1 MDENLQIVLTAD
13 VRQANKSV
21 NNFQNTLNGLNS
33 QVLSVKQN
41 FKQLSRTN
49 VNTNDITSSFKKMSA
64 PINTLRDS
72 FIYLFPQLSKLVTS
86 VQELSNLEKI
96 NLGTKIIGS
105 DIVQKE
111 VDTLLSSTKKY
122 QTTMSFFK
130 KYYDSWTDYFNKR
143 AKAAG
148 RRKAPDALKNQLAPI
163 NAAIQLSKTPDKTFY
178 TPKARIYNEWSK
190 FEKVVNSAKK
200 KLVDFFTTQ
209 HGLRFK
215 LTEYIALKKKIDEN
229 AIAMARLK
237 KYYDAFKI
245 GAGDF
250 SIRFQFT
257 NPVDGITSNLKN
269 LKDVERQMEKI
280 SKSTVNLQQNL
291 NTMFSG
297 VKKFAATLKVTLKL
311 LGTIFVV
318 LLPIIALATG
328 IKWSKEMAQIN
339 DAINDNAEK
348 ANMSTK
354 QYQKWAFVMQ
364 MAGSDASAL
373 RGQINQLNQR
383 LKGADSGS
391 ESAISGFNR
400 LGISVY
406 DVNGEFR
413 DSTELFE
420 EAITKLQKIDN
431 TTTRAAI
438 ASQIFGRNASELNGV
453 LNLSSADMD
462 KLIRAQ
468 NALGLAATNNAIRL
482 AGAYNDAKD
491 VLTATMN
498 AMKTTISEGIL
509 PMLTKLIQ
517 AIIKAVAYIN
527 IFIRAIFGLSLDND
541 DEMSGATNSVNNYA
555 DSLAGATKQA
565 EKLKRTLFGFDEL
578 NVLTSPDDANA
589 NSSLGID
596 MEDFNISDKMS
607 DFSFLSDEDIEKI
620 DEFRKK
626 MQEIQDMAQMITTIV
641 LLLAGLFLVIH
652 AFFGG
657 GIIALVLGLS
667 LLGLGVAVGM
677 SGEEGETPF
686 DKIQKAIAS
695 FYEAIQRN
703 IMQTVTILAGLA
715 AVIIGFMQGNP
726 VLIGIGLAMVT
737 VGALS
742 FTDSEGVSL
751 FDKIK
756 LLIANNIDV
765 IKQNAMQIAMILIGL
780 ASVIMGVISGN
791 IPFIV
796 LGAALIGIGT
806 LSLQDAS
813 GNNIFQGVIDA
824 INNFILEYQGL
835 IVGLSGLIGLVCL
848 IVGLLTANLGL
859 IIAGVAGI
867 GLAIYA
873 GSVEDSQGKS
883 LFDKVIEAAN
893 NFILEYQAIIAGVT
907 AFIGLVLV
915 IIGLFGNIPLLL
927 IGLGMLGIAGG
938 IASMEDENGNSLFDK
953 LIEKIKG
960 KWEELKAWFNSTVA
974 QVFTIQFWLNLLQ
987 QIIDAFNQFFE
998 NLKQKV
1004 SDFCSG
1010 LISKIADTV
1019 RNVIQSIRDAFKSE
1033 EKSQKENI
1041 TRSGV
1046 GSNSRYKSM
1055 ARVRAVS
1062 QEFSNLSVP
1071 KLASGG
1077 VITRP
1082 TVVQV
1087 GEYQGAS
1094 SNPEIVSPQSIMRD
1108 TMENA
1113 NLGVINAIYAIG
1125 NQISKTVEDKDSNV
1139 YMDGDIITRKITK
1152 KQKEQSRYNSTS
1164 MVTIG

>member
-1 MDENLQIVLTAD
+1 MDENLTIVLTAD
-13 VRQANKSV
+13 VQQANKSV

-41 FKQLSRTN
+41 FKQLSKTN
-49 VNTNDITSSFKKMSA
+49 VNTASVTNSFKQLTN
-64 PINTLRDS
+64 PIATLTYS
-72 FIYLFPQLSKLVTS
+72 LGLLFPQFDRLVNTI
-86 VQELSNLEKI
+86 QNIERLEAI
-96 NLGTKIIGS
+96 DLGTKIVGAEA
-105 DIVQKE
+105 VQEQIEK
-111 VDTLLSSTKKY
+111 VLQATK
-122 QTTMSFFK
+122 S
-130 KYYDSWTDYFNKR
+130 YDRSVKLFNAVKKR
-143 AKAAG
+143 AQERYRDDSEPQIESYVATFAEWENRGLYKDSRFAKYEADTTKAID
-148 RRKAPDALKNQLAPI
+148 KLKNKIKSL
-163 NAAIQLSKTPDKTFY
+163 KTSFKDLFSSQKGWAFQI
-178 TPKARIYNEWSK
+178 KEW
-190 FEKVVNSAKK
+190 N
-200 KLVDFFTTQ
+200 
-209 HGLRFK
+209 
-215 LTEYIALKKKIDEN
+215 ALKKAIEEN
-229 AIAMARLK
+229 GKAMATLMAYK
-237 KYYDAFKI
+237 EAFEKGTPRKFLFNRPTD
-245 GAGDF
+245 GAEVG
-250 SIRFQFT
+250 
-257 NPVDGITSNLKN
+257 VDNLVDVQHEMKLITESTASLTKN
-269 LKDVERQMEKI
+269 LNI
-280 SKSTVNLQQNL
+280 
-291 NTMFSG
+291 MFSG
-297 VKKFAATLKVTLKL
+297 VKKFAATLKVTSKL
-311 LGTIFVV
+311 LGTIFAV

-364 MAGSDASAL
+364 MTGSDASAL
-373 RGQINQLNQR
+373 RGQIGQLNQR

-400 LGISVY
+400 LGISVR
-406 DVNGEFR
+406 DANGEFR

-438 ASQIFGRNASELNGV
+438 AAQIFGRNASELNGV

-462 KLIRAQ
+462 KLVRAQ
-468 NALGLAATNNAIRL
+468 NVLGLAATNNAIKL

-498 AMKTTISEGIL
+498 AMKTTVSEGIL

-527 IFIRAIFGLSLDND
+527 IFIRTIFGLSLDND
-541 DEMSGATNSVNNYA
+541 DEMSGATNSVNDYA

-578 NVLTSPDDANA
+578 NVLTSPDDADA

-607 DFSFLSDEDIEKI
+607 DFSFLSDEDLEKI
-620 DEFRKK
+620 DAFRQK
-626 MQEIQDMAQMITTIV
+626 MQELQGMIQMITAIA
-641 LLLAGLFLVIH
+641 LILAGLYLVIH
-652 AFFGG
+652 SFFGG
-657 GIIALVLGLS
+657 GIISLVLGLTA
-667 LLGLGVAVGM
+667 LGLGIAVGM

-695 FYEAIQRN
+695 FYEAVKRN
-703 IMQTVTILAGLA
+703 ILQVITILAGLA
-715 AVIIGFMQGNP
+715 AVIIGFMHGNP
-726 VLIGIGLAMVT
+726 VLIGIGLAMVA

-742 FTDSEGVSL
+742 LTDAQGVSL

-780 ASVIMGVISGN
+780 ASVVMGVISGN

-806 LSLQDAS
+806 LSLQDES

-835 IVGLSGLIGLVCL
+835 IVGLSGFIGLICL
-848 IVGLLTANLGL
+848 IVGFLWANLGL
-859 IIAGVAGI
+859 IIAGVAGL

-915 IIGLFGNIPLLL
+915 VLGCFGNIPLLL
-927 IGLGMLGIAGG
+927 IGLGMLGIAAG

-953 LIEKIKG
+953 INEKIKG

-974 QVFTIQFWLNLLQ
+974 QVFTAQFWLNLLQ
-987 QIIDAFNQFFE
+987 QVIDAFNQFFE

-1004 SDFCSG
+1004 ADFCSG

-1019 RNVIQSIRDAFKSE
+1019 RSVIQSIRDAFKSE

-1041 TRSGV
+1041 TKSGK
-1046 GSNSRYKSM
+1046 GSNSKHKSM

>member
-1 MDENLQIVLTAD
+1 MDENLEIVVTAD

-41 FKQLSRTN
+41 FKQLSKTN
-49 VNTNDITSSFKKMSA
+49 INTASVTNSFKQLTN
-64 PINTLRDS
+64 PISTLTYS
-72 FIYLFPQLSKLVTS
+72 IGLLFPQFERLVNTIQNIERLEAIDLGSKIVGAEA
-86 VQELSNLEKI
+86 VQEQI
-96 NLGTKIIGS
+96 
-105 DIVQKE
+105 
-111 VDTLLSSTKKY
+111 
-122 QTTMSFFK
+122 
-130 KYYDSWTDYFNKR
+130 
-143 AKAAG
+143 
-148 RRKAPDALKNQLAPI
+148 
-163 NAAIQLSKTPDKTFY
+163 
-178 TPKARIYNEWSK
+178 
-190 FEKVVNSAKK
+190 EKVLQATKSYDRSV
-200 KLVDFFTTQ
+200 KLFNAVKRRAQERYPDDSEPKITS
-209 HGLRFK
+209 
-215 LTEYIALKKKIDEN
+215 YIASFAERANRGLFKDSSRFAKYEAETKAIDILKKKIISLKTSFKDFFSSQKGWAFQIKEWNALKKAIEEN
-229 AIAMARLK
+229 GKAMATLMAYK
-237 KYYDAFKI
+237 EAFEKGTPRKFLFKRPTD
-245 GAGDF
+245 GAEVG
-250 SIRFQFT
+250 
-257 NPVDGITSNLKN
+257 VDNLV
-269 LKDVERQMEKI
+269 DVQHEMKLINE
-280 SKSTVNLQQNL
+280 STASLTKNL

-297 VKKFAATLKVTLKL
+297 VKKFAATLKVTSKL
-311 LGTIFVV
+311 LGTIFAI

-373 RGQINQLNQR
+373 RGQIGQLNQR

-406 DVNGEFR
+406 DANGEFR

-438 ASQIFGRNASELNGV
+438 AAQIFGRNASELNGV

-462 KLIRAQ
+462 KLVRAQ
-468 NALGLAATNNAIRL
+468 NALGLAASNNAIKL

-527 IFIRAIFGLSLDND
+527 IFIRTIFGLSLDNE

-555 DSLAGATKQA
+555 DSLKGATKQA

-578 NVLTSPDDANA
+578 NILTSPDDANANA

-607 DFSFLSDEDIEKI
+607 DFSFLSDEDLEKI
-620 DEFRKK
+620 EEFRKK
-626 MQEIQDMAQMITTIV
+626 MQELQGMIQMITAIA
-641 LLLAGLFLVIH
+641 LILAGLYLVIH
-652 AFFGG
+652 SFFGG
-657 GIIALVLGLS
+657 GIISLVLGLTA
-667 LLGLGVAVGM
+667 LGLGIAVGM

-695 FYEAIQRN
+695 FYEAIQGN
-703 IMQTVTILAGLA
+703 ILQIVTILAGLI
-715 AVIIGFMQGNP
+715 AVILGFKSGNLA
-726 VLIGIGLAMVT
+726 LIGIGIAMVGI
-737 VGALS
+737 GALS
-742 FTDSEGVSL
+742 LTDSEGVSL

-756 LLIANNIDV
+756 MLIANNIDV
-765 IKQNAMQIAMILIGL
+765 IKQNATQIAMILIGL
-780 ASVIMGVISGN
+780 VSVVMGVISGN

-796 LGAALIGIGT
+796 LGAALIGIGG
-806 LSLQDAS
+806 LSLQDEG

-835 IVGLSGLIGLVCL
+835 IVGLSGFIGLICL
-848 IVGLLTANLGL
+848 IVGFLWANLGL
-859 IIAGVAGI
+859 IIAGVAGL

-893 NFILEYQAIIAGVT
+893 NFILEYQGIIAGVT

-915 IIGLFGNIPLLL
+915 VLGCFGNIPLLL
-927 IGLGMLGIAGG
+927 IGLGMLGIAAG

-953 LIEKIKG
+953 INEKIKG

-974 QVFTIQFWLNLLQ
+974 QVFTAQFWLNLLQ

-1004 SDFCSG
+1004 ADFCSG

-1019 RNVIQSIRDAFKSE
+1019 KSVIQSIRDAFKSE

-1041 TRSGV
+1041 TKSRG

>member
-41 FKQLSRTN
+41 FKQLSKTN
-49 VNTNDITSSFKKMSA
+49 INTASVTNSFKQLTN
-64 PINTLRDS
+64 PIATLTYS
-72 FIYLFPQLSKLVTS
+72 IGLLFPQFDRLVHTIQNIEKL
-86 VQELSNLEKI
+86 EAI
-96 NLGTKIIGS
+96 DLGTKIVGAEV
-105 DIVQKE
+105 VQEQIQKILQATKSYDRSVKLFNAVKRRAQERYQERYPDDSEPQITSYVATFAEWENRGLYKDSRFAKYE
-111 VDTLLSSTKKY
+111 VDTTKAIDK
-122 QTTMSFFK
+122 
-130 KYYDSWTDYFNKR
+130 
-143 AKAAG
+143 
-148 RRKAPDALKNQLAPI
+148 LKNKIKSL
-163 NAAIQLSKTPDKTFY
+163 KTSFKDLFSSQKGWAFQI
-178 TPKARIYNEWSK
+178 KEW
-190 FEKVVNSAKK
+190 N
-200 KLVDFFTTQ
+200 
-209 HGLRFK
+209 
-215 LTEYIALKKKIDEN
+215 ALKKAIEEN
-229 AIAMARLK
+229 GKAMATLMAYK
-237 KYYDAFKI
+237 EAFEKGTPRKFLFKRPTD
-245 GAGDF
+245 GAEVG
-250 SIRFQFT
+250 
-257 NPVDGITSNLKN
+257 VDNLVDVQHEMKLITESTASLTKN
-269 LKDVERQMEKI
+269 LSI
-280 SKSTVNLQQNL
+280 
-291 NTMFSG
+291 MFSG
-297 VKKFAATLKVTLKL
+297 VKKFAATLKVTLGL
-311 LGTIFVV
+311 LGTIFAV

-354 QYQKWAFVMQ
+354 QYQKWAFVMK

-373 RGQINQLNQR
+373 RGQVNQLNQR

-438 ASQIFGRNASELNGV
+438 AAQIFGRNASELNGV

-468 NALGLAATNNAIRL
+468 NALGLAATSNAIKL

-498 AMKTTISEGIL
+498 ALKTTISEGIL

-527 IFIRAIFGLSLDND
+527 IFIRTIFGLSLDNE
-541 DEMSGATNSVNNYA
+541 DEMSGATNSVNDYT
-555 DSLAGATKQA
+555 DSLKGATKQA

-607 DFSFLSDEDIEKI
+607 DFSFLSDEDLEKI
-620 DEFRKK
+620 EEFRRK
-626 MQEIQDMAQMITTIV
+626 MQEIQDMAQMITTIA

-652 AFFGG
+652 SFFGG
-657 GIIALVLGLS
+657 GIISLVLGLT
-667 LLGLGVAVGM
+667 LLGLGIAAGM

-695 FYEAIQRN
+695 FYEAVKRN
-703 IMQTVTILAGLA
+703 IMQVITILAGLA
-715 AVIIGFMQGNP
+715 AVIIGFMSGNP
-726 VLIGIGLAMVT
+726 VLIGIGIAMVA

-742 FTDSEGVSL
+742 FTDAEGVSL

-796 LGAALIGIGT
+796 LGAALIGIGA

-835 IVGLSGLIGLVCL
+835 IVGLSGFIGLLCL
-848 IVGLLTANLGL
+848 IVGFLRANIGL
-859 IIAGVAGI
+859 IIAGAAAI

-873 GSVEDSQGKS
+873 GSVEDAQGKS

-893 NFILEYQAIIAGVT
+893 NFILEYQAILAGVT

-915 IIGLFGNIPLLL
+915 VIGCFGHIPALL
-927 IGLGMLGIAGG
+927 IGLGMLGVAAG
-938 IASMEDENGNSLFDK
+938 IASMEDDNGNSLFDK
-953 LIEKIKG
+953 INEKIKS
-960 KWEELKAWFNSTVA
+960 KWEELKAWFHSTVA
-974 QVFTIQFWLNLLQ
+974 QVFTAQFWLNLLQ

-1004 SDFCSG
+1004 ADFCSG

-1019 RNVIQSIRDAFKSE
+1019 RSVIQSIRDAFKSE

-1041 TRSGV
+1041 TKSGR
-1046 GSNSRYKSM
+1046 GSNSNKKSM

-1062 QEFSNLSVP
+1062 QEFSNLSIP

>member
-1 MDENLQIVLTAD
+1 MDENLEIVLTAD

-21 NNFQNTLNGLNS
+21 NNFKNTLNGLNS

-41 FKQLSRTN
+41 FKRLSRTN
-49 VNTNDITSSFKKMSA
+49 VNTNNITSSFKKMSV
-64 PINTLRDS
+64 PINTFRDS
-72 FIYLFPQLSKLVTS
+72 LAYLFPQLSKLVTS

-96 NLGTKIIGS
+96 NLGTKIVGS
-105 DIVQKE
+105 DVVQEEIQKVLQATKSYDRSVKLFNAVKRRAQERHYTDSEPQTATYVATIAEKENRGLFKDASRFAKYEADTTKAIDKLKNKIKSLKTSFKDLFSSQKGWAFQIKQWNTLKKAIEENGKAMATLMAYKEAFEKGTPKKKGLPRTFAFKRPLGGAE
-111 VDTLLSSTKKY
+111 VDVGNLADVQHEMKLITDSTALLTK
-122 QTTMSFFK
+122 
-130 KYYDSWTDYFNKR
+130 
-143 AKAAG
+143 
-148 RRKAPDALKNQLAPI
+148 
-163 NAAIQLSKTPDKTFY
+163 
-178 TPKARIYNEWSK
+178 
-190 FEKVVNSAKK
+190 
-200 KLVDFFTTQ
+200 
-209 HGLRFK
+209 RF
-215 LTEYIALKKKIDEN
+215 
-229 AIAMARLK
+229 
-237 KYYDAFKI
+237 
-245 GAGDF
+245 
-250 SIRFQFT
+250 
-257 NPVDGITSNLKN
+257 
-269 LKDVERQMEKI
+269 
-280 SKSTVNLQQNL
+280 

-297 VKKFAATLKVTLKL
+297 VKKFAATLKVTIKL
-311 LGTIFVV
+311 LGTIFAV

-373 RGQINQLNQR
+373 RGQIGQLNQR

-438 ASQIFGRNASELNGV
+438 AAQIFGRNASELNGV

-468 NALGLAATNNAIRL
+468 NALGLAATSNAIKL

-498 AMKTTISEGIL
+498 ALKTTISEGIL

-527 IFIRAIFGLSLDND
+527 IFIRTIFGLSLDND
-541 DEMSGATNSVNNYA
+541 EEMSGATNSVNNYA

-607 DFSFLSDEDIEKI
+607 DFSFLSDEDLEKI
-620 DEFRKK
+620 DAFRQK
-626 MQEIQDMAQMITTIV
+626 MQELQGMIQMITAIA
-641 LLLAGLFLVIH
+641 LILAGLYLVIH
-652 AFFGG
+652 SFFGG
-657 GIIALVLGLS
+657 GIISLVLGLTA
-667 LLGLGVAVGM
+667 LGLGIAVGM
-677 SGEEGETPF
+677 SGEEGQTPF
-686 DKIQKAIAS
+686 DKLQKAIAS
-695 FYEAIQRN
+695 FFEAIQGN
-703 IMQTVTILAGLA
+703 ILQIVTILAGLA
-715 AVIIGFMQGNP
+715 AVIFGFLRGSP
-726 VLIGIGLAMVT
+726 ALIGIGIAMVA

-742 FTDSEGVSL
+742 LTDAEGVSL

-756 LLIANNIDV
+756 MLIANNIDV

-780 ASVIMGVISGN
+780 ASVVMGVISGN

-806 LSLQDAS
+806 LSLQDES

-835 IVGLSGLIGLVCL
+835 IVGLSGFIGLICL
-848 IVGLLTANLGL
+848 IVGFLWANIGL
-859 IIAGVAGI
+859 IIAGVAGL

-915 IIGLFGNIPLLL
+915 VLGCFGNIPLLL
-927 IGLGMLGIAGG
+927 IGLGMLGIAAG

-953 LIEKIKG
+953 INEKIKG

-974 QVFTIQFWLNLLQ
+974 QVFTAQFWLNLLQ

-1004 SDFCSG
+1004 ADFCSG

-1019 RNVIQSIRDAFKSE
+1019 RSVIQSIRDAFKSE
-1033 EKSQKENI
+1033 EKSQRENI
-1041 TRSGV
+1041 TRSGR
-1046 GSNSRYKSM
+1046 GSNSNKKSM

-1062 QEFSNLSVP
+1062 QEFSNLSIP

-1087 GEYQGAS
+1087 GEYQGAGS
-1094 SNPEIVSPQSIMRD
+1094 GNPEIVSPQSIMRD

>member
-1 MDENLQIVLTAD
+1 
-13 VRQANKSV
+13 
-21 NNFQNTLNGLNS
+21 
-33 QVLSVKQN
+33 
-41 FKQLSRTN
+41 
-49 VNTNDITSSFKKMSA
+49 
-64 PINTLRDS
+64 
-72 FIYLFPQLSKLVTS
+72 
-86 VQELSNLEKI
+86 
-96 NLGTKIIGS
+96 
-105 DIVQKE
+105 
-111 VDTLLSSTKKY
+111 
-122 QTTMSFFK
+122 
-130 KYYDSWTDYFNKR
+130 
-143 AKAAG
+143 
-148 RRKAPDALKNQLAPI
+148 
-163 NAAIQLSKTPDKTFY
+163 
-178 TPKARIYNEWSK
+178 
-190 FEKVVNSAKK
+190 
-200 KLVDFFTTQ
+200 
-209 HGLRFK
+209 
-215 LTEYIALKKKIDEN
+215 
-229 AIAMARLK
+229 
-237 KYYDAFKI
+237 
-245 GAGDF
+245 
-250 SIRFQFT
+250 
-257 NPVDGITSNLKN
+257 
-269 LKDVERQMEKI
+269 
-280 SKSTVNLQQNL
+280 
-291 NTMFSG
+291 
-297 VKKFAATLKVTLKL
+297 
-311 LGTIFVV
+311 
-318 LLPIIALATG
+318 
-328 IKWSKEMAQIN
+328 
-339 DAINDNAEK
+339 
-348 ANMSTK
+348 MSTK

-438 ASQIFGRNASELNGV
+438 AAQIFGRNASELNGV

-462 KLIRAQ
+462 KLIRTQ
-468 NALGLAATNNAIRL
+468 NALGLAATSNAIKL

-498 AMKTTISEGIL
+498 ALKTTISEGIL

-527 IFIRAIFGLSLDND
+527 IFIRTIFGLSLDNE
-541 DEMSGATNSVNNYA
+541 DEMSGATNSVNDYT
-555 DSLAGATKQA
+555 DSLKGATKQA

-607 DFSFLSDEDIEKI
+607 DFSFLSDEDLEKI
-620 DEFRKK
+620 EEFRRK
-626 MQEIQDMAQMITTIV
+626 MQEIQDMAQMITTIA

-652 AFFGG
+652 SFFGG
-657 GIIALVLGLS
+657 GIISLVLGLT
-667 LLGLGVAVGM
+667 LLGLGIAAGM

-695 FYEAIQRN
+695 FYEAVKRN
-703 IMQTVTILAGLA
+703 IMQVVTILAGLA
-715 AVIIGFMQGNP
+715 AVIFGILHGNP
-726 VLIGIGLAMVT
+726 VLIGIGIAMVA

-742 FTDSEGVSL
+742 LTDAEGVSL

-796 LGAALIGIGT
+796 LGAALIGIGA

-873 GSVEDSQGKS
+873 GSVEDAQGKS

-893 NFILEYQAIIAGVT
+893 NFILEYQAILAGVT

-915 IIGLFGNIPLLL
+915 VLGCFGNIPLLL
-927 IGLGMLGIAGG
+927 IGLGMLGIAAG

-953 LIEKIKG
+953 INEKIKS
-960 KWEELKAWFNSTVA
+960 KWEELKAWFHSTVA
-974 QVFTIQFWLNLLQ
+974 QVFTAQFWLNLLQ

-1004 SDFCSG
+1004 ADFCSG

-1019 RNVIQSIRDAFKSE
+1019 RSVIQSIRDAFKSE

-1041 TRSGV
+1041 TKYGR
-1046 GSNSRYKSM
+1046 GSNSNKKSM

-1062 QEFSNLSVP
+1062 QEFSNLSIP

-1139 YMDGDIITRKITK
+1139 YMDGDIITRKVTK

>member
-41 FKQLSRTN
+41 FR
-49 VNTNDITSSFKKMSA
+49 
-64 PINTLRDS
+64 
-72 FIYLFPQLSKLVTS
+72 
-86 VQELSNLEKI
+86 
-96 NLGTKIIGS
+96 
-105 DIVQKE
+105 
-111 VDTLLSSTKKY
+111 
-122 QTTMSFFK
+122 
-130 KYYDSWTDYFNKR
+130 
-143 AKAAG
+143 
-148 RRKAPDALKNQLAPI
+148 
-163 NAAIQLSKTPDKTFY
+163 QLSKTNINTASVTNSFKQLTNPIATLTYSIGLLFPQFDKLVSTIQNIERLE
-178 TPKARIYNEWSK
+178 AIDLGSK
-190 FEKVVNSAKK
+190 IVGAEAVQEQIEKVLQATKSYDRSV
-200 KLVDFFTTQ
+200 KLFNAVKRRAEERYPDDSEPQITS
-209 HGLRFK
+209 
-215 LTEYIALKKKIDEN
+215 YIARFAERENRGLFKDTSRFAKYEAETKAIDILKKKITSLKTSFKDLFSSQKGWAFQIKEWNALKKAIEEN
-229 AIAMARLK
+229 GKAMATLMAYK
-237 KYYDAFKI
+237 EAFEK
-245 GAGDF
+245 GTPRKFLFKRPTDEAEVG
-250 SIRFQFT
+250 
-257 NPVDGITSNLKN
+257 VDNLADVEHEMKLITESTASLTKN
-269 LKDVERQMEKI
+269 LNI
-280 SKSTVNLQQNL
+280 
-291 NTMFSG
+291 MFSS
-297 VKKFAATLKVTLKL
+297 VKKFAATLKVTAGL
-311 LGTIFVV
+311 LGTIFAV

-373 RGQINQLNQR
+373 RGQVNQLNQR

-438 ASQIFGRNASELNGV
+438 AAQIFGRNASELNGV

-462 KLIRAQ
+462 KLIRTQ
-468 NALGLAATNNAIRL
+468 NALGLAASNNAIKL

-498 AMKTTISEGIL
+498 AMKTSISEGIL

-527 IFIRAIFGLSLDND
+527 IFIRTIFGLSLDNE
-541 DEMSGATNSVNNYA
+541 DEMSGVTNSVNDYT
-555 DSLAGATKQA
+555 DSLKGATKQA

-607 DFSFLSDEDIEKI
+607 DFSFLSDEDLEKI
-620 DEFRKK
+620 EEFRKK
-626 MQEIQDMAQMITTIV
+626 MQELQGMIQMITAIA
-641 LLLAGLFLVIH
+641 LILAGLYLVIH

-657 GIIALVLGLS
+657 GIISLVLGLS
-667 LLGLGVAVGM
+667 ALGLGIAVGM
-677 SGEEGETPF
+677 SGEEGQTPF
-686 DKIQKAIAS
+686 DKLQKAIAS
-695 FYEAIQRN
+695 FGEAIQRN
-703 IMQTVTILAGLA
+703 IMQVVTILAGLA
-715 AVIIGFMQGNP
+715 AVIIGFMSGNP
-726 VLIGIGLAMVT
+726 ALIGIGIAMVA

-742 FTDSEGVSL
+742 FTDAQGVSL

-756 LLIANNIDV
+756 MLIANNIDV

-780 ASVIMGVISGN
+780 ASVVMGVISGN

-796 LGAALIGIGT
+796 LGAALIGIGG

-915 IIGLFGNIPLLL
+915 IIGCFGNIPLLL
-927 IGLGMLGIAGG
+927 IGLGMLGIAAG

-960 KWEELKAWFNSTVA
+960 KWEELKAWFNSTVS
-974 QVFTIQFWLNLLQ
+974 QVFTVQFWLNLLQ

-1004 SDFCSG
+1004 ADFCSG

-1019 RNVIQSIRDAFKSE
+1019 KSIIQSIRDAFKSE
-1033 EKSQKENI
+1033 EKSQRENV
-1041 TRSGV
+1041 TRSRG

-1139 YMDGDIITRKITK
+1139 YMDGDILTRKITK

-1164 MVTIG
+1164 VVTIG

>member
-1 MDENLQIVLTAD
+1 
-13 VRQANKSV
+13 
-21 NNFQNTLNGLNS
+21 
-33 QVLSVKQN
+33 
-41 FKQLSRTN
+41 
-49 VNTNDITSSFKKMSA
+49 
-64 PINTLRDS
+64 
-72 FIYLFPQLSKLVTS
+72 
-86 VQELSNLEKI
+86 
-96 NLGTKIIGS
+96 
-105 DIVQKE
+105 
-111 VDTLLSSTKKY
+111 
-122 QTTMSFFK
+122 
-130 KYYDSWTDYFNKR
+130 
-143 AKAAG
+143 
-148 RRKAPDALKNQLAPI
+148 
-163 NAAIQLSKTPDKTFY
+163 
-178 TPKARIYNEWSK
+178 
-190 FEKVVNSAKK
+190 
-200 KLVDFFTTQ
+200 
-209 HGLRFK
+209 
-215 LTEYIALKKKIDEN
+215 
-229 AIAMARLK
+229 
-237 KYYDAFKI
+237 
-245 GAGDF
+245 
-250 SIRFQFT
+250 
-257 NPVDGITSNLKN
+257 
-269 LKDVERQMEKI
+269 
-280 SKSTVNLQQNL
+280 
-291 NTMFSG
+291 
-297 VKKFAATLKVTLKL
+297 
-311 LGTIFVV
+311 
-318 LLPIIALATG
+318 
-328 IKWSKEMAQIN
+328 
-339 DAINDNAEK
+339 
-348 ANMSTK
+348 MSTK

-373 RGQINQLNQR
+373 RGQIGQLNQR

-406 DVNGEFR
+406 DANGEFR

-438 ASQIFGRNASELNGV
+438 AAQIFGRNASELNGV

-462 KLIRAQ
+462 KLVRAQ
-468 NALGLAATNNAIRL
+468 NALGLAASNNAIKL

-527 IFIRAIFGLSLDND
+527 IFIRTIFGLSLDNE

-555 DSLAGATKQA
+555 DSLKGATKQA

-578 NVLTSPDDANA
+578 NILTSPDDADANA

-607 DFSFLSDEDIEKI
+607 DFSFLSDEDLEKI
-620 DEFRKK
+620 EEFRKK
-626 MQEIQDMAQMITTIV
+626 MQELQGMIQMITAIA
-641 LLLAGLFLVIH
+641 LILAGLYLVIH
-652 AFFGG
+652 SFFGG
-657 GIIALVLGLS
+657 GIISLVLGLTA
-667 LLGLGVAVGM
+667 LGLGIAVGM

-695 FYEAIQRN
+695 FYEAIKGN
-703 IMQTVTILAGLA
+703 ILQIVTILAGLI
-715 AVIIGFMQGNP
+715 AVILGFKSGNLA
-726 VLIGIGLAMVT
+726 LIGIGIAMVGI
-737 VGALS
+737 GALS
-742 FTDSEGVSL
+742 LTDSEGVSL

-756 LLIANNIDV
+756 MLIANNIDV
-765 IKQNAMQIAMILIGL
+765 IKQNATQIAMILIGL
-780 ASVIMGVISGN
+780 VSVVMGVISGN

-796 LGAALIGIGT
+796 LGAALIGIGG
-806 LSLQDAS
+806 LSLQDEG

-835 IVGLSGLIGLVCL
+835 IVGLSGFIGLICL
-848 IVGLLTANLGL
+848 IVGFLWANLGL
-859 IIAGVAGI
+859 IIAGVAGL

-893 NFILEYQAIIAGVT
+893 NFILEYQGIIAGVT

-915 IIGLFGNIPLLL
+915 VLGCFGNIPLLL
-927 IGLGMLGIAGG
+927 IGLGMLGIAAG

-953 LIEKIKG
+953 INEKIKG

-974 QVFTIQFWLNLLQ
+974 QVFTAQFWLNLLQ

-1004 SDFCSG
+1004 ADFCSG

-1019 RNVIQSIRDAFKSE
+1019 KSVIQSIRDAFKSE
-1033 EKSQKENI
+1033 EKSQKENV
-1041 TRSGV
+1041 TRSRG

-1062 QEFSNLSVP
+1062 QEFSNLSIP

-1087 GEYQGAS
+1087 GEYQSAS
-1094 SNPEIVSPQSIMRD
+1094 SNPEIISPQSIMRD

-1139 YMDGDIITRKITK
+1139 YMDGDIITRKVTK

>member
-13 VRQANKSV
+13 VQQANKSV

-41 FKQLSRTN
+41 FKQLSKTN
-49 VNTNDITSSFKKMSA
+49 INTASVTNSFKQLTN
-64 PINTLRDS
+64 PIATLTYS
-72 FIYLFPQLSKLVTS
+72 IGLLFPQFERLVNTI
-86 VQELSNLEKI
+86 QNIERLEAI
-96 NLGTKIIGS
+96 DLGTKIVGAEAVQEQVEKILQATKSYDRSIKIFNAVKRRAQERYPNDSEPKTASYVATFAEWENRGLYKDS
-105 DIVQKE
+105 RFAKYEAETKAIDI
-111 VDTLLSSTKKY
+111 
-122 QTTMSFFK
+122 
-130 KYYDSWTDYFNKR
+130 
-143 AKAAG
+143 
-148 RRKAPDALKNQLAPI
+148 
-163 NAAIQLSKTPDKTFY
+163 
-178 TPKARIYNEWSK
+178 
-190 FEKVVNSAKK
+190 
-200 KLVDFFTTQ
+200 
-209 HGLRFK
+209 
-215 LTEYIALKKKIDEN
+215 LKKKITSLKTSFKELFSSQKGWAFQIKEWNALKKAIEEN
-229 AIAMARLK
+229 GKAMATLMAYK
-237 KYYDAFKI
+237 EAFEKGTPRKFLFNRPTD
-245 GAGDF
+245 GAEVG
-250 SIRFQFT
+250 
-257 NPVDGITSNLKN
+257 VDNLADVQHEMKLITESTASLTKN
-269 LKDVERQMEKI
+269 LNI
-280 SKSTVNLQQNL
+280 
-291 NTMFSG
+291 MFSG
-297 VKKFAATLKVTLKL
+297 VKKFAATLKVTTKL
-311 LGTIFVV
+311 LGTIFAV

-373 RGQINQLNQR
+373 RGQIGQLNQR

-406 DVNGEFR
+406 DANGEFR

-438 ASQIFGRNASELNGV
+438 AAQIFGRNASELNGV

-462 KLIRAQ
+462 KLVRAQ
-468 NALGLAATNNAIRL
+468 NALGLAATDNAIKL

-491 VLTATMN
+491 VLTATVN
-498 AMKTTISEGIL
+498 AMKTTVSEGIL
-509 PMLTKLIQ
+509 PILTKLIQ

-527 IFIRAIFGLSLDND
+527 IFIRTIFGLSLDNE
-541 DEMSGATNSVNNYA
+541 DEMSGATNSVNDYT
-555 DSLAGATKQA
+555 DSLKGATKQA

-589 NSSLGID
+589 NSAIGID

-607 DFSFLSDEDIEKI
+607 DFSFLSDEDLEKI
-620 DEFRKK
+620 DAFRQK
-626 MQEIQDMAQMITTIV
+626 MQELQGMIQMITAIA
-641 LLLAGLFLVIH
+641 LILAGLYLVIH
-652 AFFGG
+652 SFFGG
-657 GIIALVLGLS
+657 GIISLVLGLTA
-667 LLGLGVAVGM
+667 LGLGIAVGM
-677 SGEEGETPF
+677 SGEEGQTPF
-686 DKIQKAIAS
+686 DKLQKAIAS

-703 IMQTVTILAGLA
+703 ILQVVTILAGLA
-715 AVIIGFMQGNP
+715 AVILGIMRGSP
-726 VLIGIGLAMVT
+726 VLIGIGIVMVG

-742 FTDSEGVSL
+742 LTDAEGVSL

-756 LLIANNIDV
+756 MLIANNIDV

-780 ASVIMGVISGN
+780 ASVVMGFISGN

-835 IVGLSGLIGLVCL
+835 IVGLSGFIGLICL
-848 IVGLLTANLGL
+848 IVGFLWANLGL
-859 IIAGVAGI
+859 IIAGVAGL

-915 IIGLFGNIPLLL
+915 VLGCFGNIPLLL
-927 IGLGMLGIAGG
+927 IGLGMLGIAAG

-953 LIEKIKG
+953 INEKIKG

-974 QVFTIQFWLNLLQ
+974 QVFTAQFWLNLLQ

-1004 SDFCSG
+1004 ADFCSG

-1019 RNVIQSIRDAFKSE
+1019 RSVIQSIRDAFKSE
-1033 EKSQKENI
+1033 EKSERENA
-1041 TRSGV
+1041 TRSRK
-1046 GSNSRYKSM
+1046 GSNSKHKSM

-1087 GEYQGAS
+1087 GEYQSAG
-1094 SNPEIVSPQSIMRD
+1094 SNPEIISPQSIMRD

-1139 YMDGDIITRKITK
+1139 YMDGDIITRKVTK

>member
-41 FKQLSRTN
+41 FRQLSKTNINTASVTNSFKQLTN
-49 VNTNDITSSFKKMSA
+49 
-64 PINTLRDS
+64 PIATLTYS
-72 FIYLFPQLSKLVTS
+72 IGLLFPQFDRLVSTI
-86 VQELSNLEKI
+86 QNIERLEAI
-96 NLGTKIIGS
+96 DLGTKIVGAEV
-105 DIVQKE
+105 VQEQIQKI
-111 VDTLLSSTKKY
+111 LQATK
-122 QTTMSFFK
+122 S
-130 KYYDSWTDYFNKR
+130 YDRSVKLFNAVKKR
-143 AKAAG
+143 AQEHYHDDDSEPKIASYVATFAEWENRGLYKDSRFAKYEADTTKAI
-148 RRKAPDALKNQLAPI
+148 DI
-163 NAAIQLSKTPDKTFY
+163 
-178 TPKARIYNEWSK
+178 
-190 FEKVVNSAKK
+190 
-200 KLVDFFTTQ
+200 
-209 HGLRFK
+209 
-215 LTEYIALKKKIDEN
+215 LKKKITSLKTSFKDFFSSQKGWVFQIKEWNALKKAIEEN
-229 AIAMARLK
+229 GKAMATLMAYK
-237 KYYDAFKI
+237 EAFEKGTPRKFLFKRPTD
-245 GAGDF
+245 GAEVG
-250 SIRFQFT
+250 
-257 NPVDGITSNLKN
+257 VDNLVDVQHEMKLITESTASLTKN
-269 LKDVERQMEKI
+269 LNI
-280 SKSTVNLQQNL
+280 
-291 NTMFSG
+291 MFSG
-297 VKKFAATLKVTLKL
+297 VKKFAATLKVTAGL
-311 LGTIFVV
+311 LGTIFAV

-354 QYQKWAFVMQ
+354 QYQKWAFVMK

-373 RGQINQLNQR
+373 RGQVNQLNQR

-438 ASQIFGRNASELNGV
+438 AAQIFGRNASELNGV

-468 NALGLAATNNAIRL
+468 NALGLAATSNAIKL

-498 AMKTTISEGIL
+498 ALKTTISEGIL

-527 IFIRAIFGLSLDND
+527 IFIRTIFGLSLDNE

-607 DFSFLSDEDIEKI
+607 DFSFLSDEDLEKI
-620 DEFRKK
+620 EEFRRK
-626 MQEIQDMAQMITTIV
+626 MQEIQDMAQMITTIA

-652 AFFGG
+652 SFFGG
-657 GIIALVLGLS
+657 GIISLVLGLT
-667 LLGLGVAVGM
+667 LLGLGIAAGM

-695 FYEAIQRN
+695 FYEAVKRN
-703 IMQTVTILAGLA
+703 IMQVITILAGLA
-715 AVIIGFMQGNP
+715 AVILGFMWGNP
-726 VLIGIGLAMVT
+726 VLIGIGIAMVA

-742 FTDSEGVSL
+742 LTDAEGVSL

-765 IKQNAMQIAMILIGL
+765 IKQNVMQIAMILIGL

-796 LGAALIGIGT
+796 LGAALIGIGA

-893 NFILEYQAIIAGVT
+893 NFILEYQAILAGVT

-915 IIGLFGNIPLLL
+915 VIGLFGNIPALL
-927 IGLGMLGIAGG
+927 IGLGMLGVAAG
-938 IASMEDENGNSLFDK
+938 IASMEDDNGNSLFDK
-953 LIEKIKG
+953 INEKIKS
-960 KWEELKAWFNSTVA
+960 KWEELKAWFHSTVA
-974 QVFTIQFWLNLLQ
+974 QVFTAQFWLNLLQ
-987 QIIDAFNQFFE
+987 QVIDAFNQFFE
-998 NLKQKV
+998 NLKQKIA
-1004 SDFCSG
+1004 DFCSG

-1019 RNVIQSIRDAFKSE
+1019 KSVIQSIRDAFKSE

-1041 TRSGV
+1041 TKSGR
-1046 GSNSRYKSM
+1046 GSNSNKKSM

-1062 QEFSNLSVP
+1062 QEFSNLSIP

-1139 YMDGDIITRKITK
+1139 YMDGDIITRKVTK

>member
-13 VRQANKSV
+13 VQQANKSV

-41 FKQLSRTN
+41 FKQLSKTN
-49 VNTNDITSSFKKMSA
+49 INTASVTNSFKQLTN
-64 PINTLRDS
+64 PIATLTYS
-72 FIYLFPQLSKLVTS
+72 IGLLFPQFERLVNTI
-86 VQELSNLEKI
+86 QNIERLEAI
-96 NLGTKIIGS
+96 DLGTKIVGAEA
-105 DIVQKE
+105 VQE
-111 VDTLLSSTKKY
+111 QV
-122 QTTMSFFK
+122 
-130 KYYDSWTDYFNKR
+130 
-143 AKAAG
+143 
-148 RRKAPDALKNQLAPI
+148 
-163 NAAIQLSKTPDKTFY
+163 
-178 TPKARIYNEWSK
+178 
-190 FEKVVNSAKK
+190 EKVLQATKSYDRSIKIFNAVKRRAQERYPNDSEPKTESYVATFAEWENRGLYKDSRFAKYEAETK
-200 KLVDFFTTQ
+200 AID
-209 HGLRFK
+209 
-215 LTEYIALKKKIDEN
+215 ILKKKITSLKTSFKELFSSQKGWAFQIKEWNALKKAIEEN
-229 AIAMARLK
+229 GKAMATLMAYK
-237 KYYDAFKI
+237 EAFEKGTPRKFLFNRPTD
-245 GAGDF
+245 GAEVG
-250 SIRFQFT
+250 
-257 NPVDGITSNLKN
+257 VDNLADVQHEMKLITESTASLTKN
-269 LKDVERQMEKI
+269 LNI
-280 SKSTVNLQQNL
+280 
-291 NTMFSG
+291 MFSG
-297 VKKFAATLKVTLKL
+297 VKKFAATLKVTTKL
-311 LGTIFVV
+311 LGTIFAV

-373 RGQINQLNQR
+373 RGQIGQLNQR

-406 DVNGEFR
+406 DANGEFR

-438 ASQIFGRNASELNGV
+438 AAQIFGRNASELNGV
-453 LNLSSADMD
+453 LNLSSADME
-462 KLIRAQ
+462 KLVRAQ
-468 NALGLAATNNAIRL
+468 NVLGLAATDNAIKL

-491 VLTATMN
+491 VLTATVN
-498 AMKTTISEGIL
+498 AMKTTVSEGIL
-509 PMLTKLIQ
+509 PILTKLIQ

-527 IFIRAIFGLSLDND
+527 IFIRTIFGLSLDNE
-541 DEMSGATNSVNNYA
+541 DEMSGATNSVNDYT
-555 DSLAGATKQA
+555 DSLKGATKQA

-589 NSSLGID
+589 NSALGID

-607 DFSFLSDEDIEKI
+607 DFSFLSDEDLEKI
-620 DEFRKK
+620 DAFRQK
-626 MQEIQDMAQMITTIV
+626 MQELQGMIQMITAIA
-641 LLLAGLFLVIH
+641 LILAGLYLVIH
-652 AFFGG
+652 SFFGG
-657 GIIALVLGLS
+657 GIISLVLGLTA
-667 LLGLGVAVGM
+667 LGLGIAVGM
-677 SGEEGETPF
+677 SGEEGQTPF
-686 DKIQKAIAS
+686 DKLQKAIAS

-703 IMQTVTILAGLA
+703 ILQVVTILAGLA
-715 AVIIGFMQGNP
+715 AVILGIMRGSP
-726 VLIGIGLAMVT
+726 VLIGIGIVMVG

-742 FTDSEGVSL
+742 LTDAEGVSL

-756 LLIANNIDV
+756 MLIANNIDV

-780 ASVIMGVISGN
+780 ASVVMGFISGN

-835 IVGLSGLIGLVCL
+835 IVGLSGFIGLICL
-848 IVGLLTANLGL
+848 IVGFLWANLGL
-859 IIAGVAGI
+859 IIAGVAGL

-915 IIGLFGNIPLLL
+915 VLGCFGNIPLLL
-927 IGLGMLGIAGG
+927 IGLGMLGIAAG

-953 LIEKIKG
+953 INEKIKG

-974 QVFTIQFWLNLLQ
+974 QVFTAQFWLNLLQ

-1004 SDFCSG
+1004 ADFCSG

-1019 RNVIQSIRDAFKSE
+1019 RSVIQSIRDAFKSE
-1033 EKSQKENI
+1033 EKSERENA
-1041 TRSGV
+1041 TRSRK
-1046 GSNSRYKSM
+1046 GSNSKHKSM

-1087 GEYQGAS
+1087 GEYQSAG
-1094 SNPEIVSPQSIMRD
+1094 SNPEIISPQSIMRD

-1139 YMDGDIITRKITK
+1139 YMDGDIITRKVTK

>member
-49 VNTNDITSSFKKMSA
+49 VNTASVTKSFKQLTN
-64 PINTLRDS
+64 PIATLTYS
-72 FIYLFPQLSKLVTS
+72 IGLLFPQFDRLVHTIQNIEKL
-86 VQELSNLEKI
+86 EAI
-96 NLGTKIIGS
+96 DLGTKIVGAEV
-105 DIVQKE
+105 VQEQIQKVLQATKSYE
-111 VDTLLSSTKKY
+111 KSVKLFNAVKMRAQKRYPDDSEPQMASYVARFAEWENRGLYKDSRFAKYEADTTKAIDK
-122 QTTMSFFK
+122 
-130 KYYDSWTDYFNKR
+130 
-143 AKAAG
+143 
-148 RRKAPDALKNQLAPI
+148 LKNKIKSL
-163 NAAIQLSKTPDKTFY
+163 KTSFKDLFSSQKGWAFQI
-178 TPKARIYNEWSK
+178 KEW
-190 FEKVVNSAKK
+190 N
-200 KLVDFFTTQ
+200 
-209 HGLRFK
+209 
-215 LTEYIALKKKIDEN
+215 ALKKAIEEN
-229 AIAMARLK
+229 GKAMATLMAYK
-237 KYYDAFKI
+237 EAFEKGTPRKFLFNRPTD
-245 GAGDF
+245 GAEVG
-250 SIRFQFT
+250 
-257 NPVDGITSNLKN
+257 VDNLVDVQHEMKLITESTASLTKN
-269 LKDVERQMEKI
+269 LSI
-280 SKSTVNLQQNL
+280 
-291 NTMFSG
+291 MFSG
-297 VKKFAATLKVTLKL
+297 VKKFAATLKVTLGL
-311 LGTIFVV
+311 LGTIFAV

-383 LKGADSGS
+383 LKSADSGS

-438 ASQIFGRNASELNGV
+438 AAQIFGRNASELNGV

-468 NALGLAATNNAIRL
+468 NVLGLNATNNAIRL

-491 VLTATMN
+491 VLSA
-498 AMKTTISEGIL
+498 AVKSMKSSISEIIL
-509 PMLTKLIQ
+509 PALTQLIS

-527 IFIRAIFGLSLDND
+527 IFIRTIFGLSLDND
-541 DEMSGATNSVNNYA
+541 DEMSGASNKVDDYT

-578 NVLTSPDDANA
+578 NVLNSPDDTQN
-589 NSSLGID
+589 SLGID
-596 MEDFNISDKMS
+596 TEDFQLFDKQS
-607 DFSFLSDEDIEKI
+607 DFSFLSQEDLDKI
-620 DEFRKK
+620 DAFKQK
-626 MQEIQDMAQMITTIV
+626 MQELQGMIQMIATIAAII
-641 LLLAGLFLVIH
+641 AGLFLVIFS
-652 AFFGG
+652 FFGG
-657 GIIALVLGLS
+657 GIVSLIAGLS
-667 LLGLGVAVGM
+667 LIGLGVAIGM
-677 SGEEGETPF
+677 SGEEGKTPF
-686 DKIQKAIAS
+686 DKLQKAIAS
-695 FYEAIQRN
+695 FYEAVQRN
-703 IMQTVTILAGLA
+703 IMQVVTILAGLA
-715 AVIIGFMQGNP
+715 AVIIGFMSGNP
-726 VLIGIGLAMVT
+726 ALIGIGIAMVA

-742 FTDSEGVSL
+742 LTDAEGVSL

-938 IASMEDENGNSLFDK
+938 IASMEDDDGNSLFDK
-953 LIEKIKG
+953 LNEKIKT

-974 QVFTIQFWLNLLQ
+974 QVFTVQFWLNLLQ

-998 NLKQKV
+998 SLKQKV
-1004 SDFCSG
+1004 ADFCSG
-1010 LISKIADTV
+1010 LIAKIADTV
-1019 RNVIQSIRDAFKSE
+1019 KGIIQSIRDAFSSE

-1041 TRSGV
+1041 AQSGRS
-1046 GSNSRYKSM
+1046 SNSRYKSV
-1055 ARVRAVS
+1055 ARVKAVS
-1062 QEFSNLSVP
+1062 QEFSNLSIP

-1139 YMDGDIITRKITK
+1139 YMDGDVVARKVTK

>member
-1 MDENLQIVLTAD
+1 MDENLTIVLTAD

-41 FKQLSRTN
+41 FS
-49 VNTNDITSSFKKMSA
+49 
-64 PINTLRDS
+64 
-72 FIYLFPQLSKLVTS
+72 
-86 VQELSNLEKI
+86 
-96 NLGTKIIGS
+96 
-105 DIVQKE
+105 
-111 VDTLLSSTKKY
+111 
-122 QTTMSFFK
+122 
-130 KYYDSWTDYFNKR
+130 
-143 AKAAG
+143 
-148 RRKAPDALKNQLAPI
+148 
-163 NAAIQLSKTPDKTFY
+163 QLSKTNINTASV
-178 TPKARIYNEWSK
+178 T
-190 FEKVVNSAKK
+190 NSFKQLTSPISTLTYSIGLLFPQFD
-200 KLVDFFTTQ
+200 KLVSTIQNIERLEAIDLGSKIVGAEAVQEEIQKVLQATKSYEKSVKLFNAVKRRAQERHYTDSEPQTATYVATIAEQENRGLFKDASRFAKYEADTT
-209 HGLRFK
+209 K
-215 LTEYIALKKKIDEN
+215 AIDKLKKKITSLKASFKDLFSSQKGWAFQIKQWNSLKKAIEEN
-229 AIAMARLK
+229 GKAMATLMAYKEAFEKGTPK
-237 KYYDAFKI
+237 KRGLPRKFAFKRPAD
-245 GAGDF
+245 GAE
-250 SIRFQFT
+250 
-257 NPVDGITSNLKN
+257 VDVGNLADVQHEMKLIT
-269 LKDVERQMEKI
+269 D
-280 SKSTVNLQQNL
+280 STAFLTKRL

-297 VKKFAATLKVTLKL
+297 VKKFAATLKVTLGL
-311 LGTIFVV
+311 LGTIFAV

-400 LGISVY
+400 LGISVH
-406 DVNGEFR
+406 DANGEFR

-438 ASQIFGRNASELNGV
+438 AAQIFGRNASELNGV

-462 KLIRAQ
+462 KLVRAQ
-468 NALGLAATNNAIRL
+468 NALGLAATSNAIKL

-498 AMKTTISEGIL
+498 ALKTTISEGIL

-527 IFIRAIFGLSLDND
+527 IFIRTIFGLSLDND
-541 DEMSGATNSVNNYA
+541 DEMSGATNSVNDYT
-555 DSLAGATKQA
+555 DSLKGATKQA

-578 NVLTSPDDANA
+578 NILTSPDDANA

-607 DFSFLSDEDIEKI
+607 DFSFLSDEDLEKI
-620 DEFRKK
+620 DAFRQK
-626 MQEIQDMAQMITTIV
+626 MQELQGMIQMITAIA
-641 LLLAGLFLVIH
+641 LILAGLYLVIH

-657 GIIALVLGLS
+657 GIISLVLGLTA
-667 LLGLGVAVGM
+667 LGLGIAVGM
-677 SGEEGETPF
+677 SGEEGQTPF
-686 DKIQKAIAS
+686 DKLQKAIAS
-695 FYEAIQRN
+695 FFEAIQRN
-703 IMQTVTILAGLA
+703 ILQVVTILAGLA
-715 AVIIGFMQGNP
+715 AVIFGIIKGSP
-726 VLIGIGLAMVT
+726 VLIGIGIAMVG

-742 FTDSEGVSL
+742 LTDAEGESL

-756 LLIANNIDV
+756 MLIANNIDV
-765 IKQNAMQIAMILIGL
+765 IKQNATQIAMILIGL
-780 ASVIMGVISGN
+780 ASVIMGVLSGN

-806 LSLQDAS
+806 LALQDAS

-915 IIGLFGNIPLLL
+915 IIGCFGNIPLLL
-927 IGLGMLGIAGG
+927 IGLGMLGIAAG

-953 LIEKIKG
+953 LIEKIKS

-974 QVFTIQFWLNLLQ
+974 QVFTAQFWLNLLQ

-1004 SDFCSG
+1004 ADFCSG

-1019 RNVIQSIRDAFKSE
+1019 KNVIQSIRDAFKSE
-1033 EKSQKENI
+1033 EKSQRENI
-1041 TRSGV
+1041 TSSGR

-1062 QEFSNLSVP
+1062 QEFSNLSIP

-1087 GEYQGAS
+1087 GEYQGAGS
-1094 SNPEIVSPQSIMRD
+1094 SNPEIVSPKSIMRD
-1108 TMENA
+1108 TMESA

-1139 YMDGDIITRKITK
+1139 YMDGDIITRKVTK
-1152 KQKEQSRYNSTS
+1152 KQKEQARYNSTS

>member
-1 MDENLQIVLTAD
+1 MDENLTIVLTAD
-13 VRQANKSV
+13 VQQANKSV

-41 FKQLSRTN
+41 FSKLAKTNINTASVTNSFKQLTN
-49 VNTNDITSSFKKMSA
+49 
-64 PINTLRDS
+64 PIATLTYS
-72 FIYLFPQLSKLVTS
+72 IGLLFPQFDKLVSTIQNIERLEAIDLGS
-86 VQELSNLEKI
+86 KIVGAEAVQEQIQKVLQA
-96 NLGTKIIGS
+96 TKSYDRSVKLFNAVKRRAQERYRDDSEPKTETYVATFAEWENRGLYKDS
-105 DIVQKE
+105 RFAKYE
-111 VDTLLSSTKKY
+111 VDTTKAIDK
-122 QTTMSFFK
+122 
-130 KYYDSWTDYFNKR
+130 
-143 AKAAG
+143 
-148 RRKAPDALKNQLAPI
+148 LKNKIKSL
-163 NAAIQLSKTPDKTFY
+163 
-178 TPKARIYNEWSK
+178 KASFKDLFSSQKGWAFQIKEW
-190 FEKVVNSAKK
+190 N
-200 KLVDFFTTQ
+200 
-209 HGLRFK
+209 
-215 LTEYIALKKKIDEN
+215 ALKKAIEEN
-229 AIAMARLK
+229 GKAMATLMAYK
-237 KYYDAFKI
+237 EAFEKGTPRKFLFKRPTD
-245 GAGDF
+245 GAEVG
-250 SIRFQFT
+250 
-257 NPVDGITSNLKN
+257 VDNLADVQHEMKLITESTASLTKN
-269 LKDVERQMEKI
+269 LGV
-280 SKSTVNLQQNL
+280 
-291 NTMFSG
+291 MFSG
-297 VKKFAATLKVTLKL
+297 VKKFAATLKVTLGL
-311 LGTIFVV
+311 LGTIFAV

-373 RGQINQLNQR
+373 RGQIGQLNQR

-438 ASQIFGRNASELNGV
+438 AAQIFGRNASELNGV

-462 KLIRAQ
+462 KLIRTQ
-468 NALGLAATNNAIRL
+468 NALGLAATNNAIKL

-498 AMKTTISEGIL
+498 AMKSSISEGIL
-509 PMLTKLIQ
+509 PILTKLIQ

-527 IFIRAIFGLSLDND
+527 IFIRTIFGLSLDNE
-541 DEMSGATNSVNNYA
+541 DEMSGATNSVNDYT
-555 DSLAGATKQA
+555 DSLKGATKQA

-578 NVLTSPDDANA
+578 NILTSPDDANA

-607 DFSFLSDEDIEKI
+607 DFSFLSDEDLEKI
-620 DEFRKK
+620 DAFRQK
-626 MQEIQDMAQMITTIV
+626 MQELQGMIQMITAIA
-641 LLLAGLFLVIH
+641 LILAGLYLVIH

-657 GIIALVLGLS
+657 GIISLVLGLTA
-667 LLGLGVAVGM
+667 LGLGIAVGM
-677 SGEEGETPF
+677 SGEEGQTPF
-686 DKIQKAIAS
+686 DKLQKAIAS
-695 FYEAIQRN
+695 FFEAIQRN
-703 IMQTVTILAGLA
+703 ILQIVTILAGLV
-715 AVIIGFMQGNP
+715 AVILGIMRGSP
-726 VLIGIGLAMVT
+726 VLIGIGIAMVA
-737 VGALS
+737 VGTLS
-742 FTDSEGVSL
+742 LTDAEGESL

-756 LLIANNIDV
+756 TLIANNIDV
-765 IKQNAMQIAMILIGL
+765 IKQNATQIAMILIGL
-780 ASVIMGVISGN
+780 ASVVMGVISGN

-835 IVGLSGLIGLVCL
+835 IVGLSGFIGLICL
-848 IVGLLTANLGL
+848 IVGFLWANLGL
-859 IIAGVAGI
+859 IIAGVAGL

-915 IIGLFGNIPLLL
+915 VLGCFGNIPLLL
-927 IGLGMLGIAGG
+927 IGLGMLGIAAG

-953 LIEKIKG
+953 INEKIKG

-974 QVFTIQFWLNLLQ
+974 QVFTAQFWLNLLQ

-1004 SDFCSG
+1004 ADFCSG

-1019 RNVIQSIRDAFKSE
+1019 RSVIQSIRDAFKSE

-1041 TRSGV
+1041 TKSGR
-1046 GSNSRYKSM
+1046 GSNSKYKSM

-1139 YMDGDIITRKITK
+1139 YMDGDIITRKVTK
-1152 KQKEQSRYNSTS
+1152 KQKEQARYNSNS

>member
-1 MDENLQIVLTAD
+1 
-13 VRQANKSV
+13 
-21 NNFQNTLNGLNS
+21 
-33 QVLSVKQN
+33 
-41 FKQLSRTN
+41 
-49 VNTNDITSSFKKMSA
+49 
-64 PINTLRDS
+64 
-72 FIYLFPQLSKLVTS
+72 
-86 VQELSNLEKI
+86 
-96 NLGTKIIGS
+96 
-105 DIVQKE
+105 
-111 VDTLLSSTKKY
+111 
-122 QTTMSFFK
+122 
-130 KYYDSWTDYFNKR
+130 
-143 AKAAG
+143 
-148 RRKAPDALKNQLAPI
+148 
-163 NAAIQLSKTPDKTFY
+163 
-178 TPKARIYNEWSK
+178 
-190 FEKVVNSAKK
+190 
-200 KLVDFFTTQ
+200 
-209 HGLRFK
+209 
-215 LTEYIALKKKIDEN
+215 
-229 AIAMARLK
+229 
-237 KYYDAFKI
+237 
-245 GAGDF
+245 
-250 SIRFQFT
+250 
-257 NPVDGITSNLKN
+257 
-269 LKDVERQMEKI
+269 
-280 SKSTVNLQQNL
+280 
-291 NTMFSG
+291 
-297 VKKFAATLKVTLKL
+297 
-311 LGTIFVV
+311 
-318 LLPIIALATG
+318 
-328 IKWSKEMAQIN
+328 
-339 DAINDNAEK
+339 
-348 ANMSTK
+348 MSTK
-354 QYQKWAFVMQ
+354 QYQKWAFVLQ

-373 RGQINQLNQR
+373 RGQVNQLNQR

-438 ASQIFGRNASELNGV
+438 AAQIFGRNASELNGV

-468 NALGLAATNNAIRL
+468 NALGLAASSNAIKL

-498 AMKTTISEGIL
+498 AMKTTVSEGIL

-527 IFIRAIFGLSLDND
+527 IFIRTIFGLSLDNE
-541 DEMSGATNSVNNYA
+541 DEMSGATNSVNDYT
-555 DSLAGATKQA
+555 DSLKGATKQA

-578 NVLTSPDDANA
+578 NILSSPDDANA

-607 DFSFLSDEDIEKI
+607 DFSFLSDEDLEKI
-620 DEFRKK
+620 EEFRKK
-626 MQEIQDMAQMITTIV
+626 MQEIQDMAQMIATIA
-641 LLLAGLFLVIH
+641 LLLAGLYLVIH
-652 AFFGG
+652 SFFGG
-657 GIIALVLGLS
+657 GIVSLVLGLT
-667 LLGLGVAVGM
+667 LLGLGIAAGM

-703 IMQTVTILAGLA
+703 IMQVITILAGLA
-715 AVIIGFMQGNP
+715 AVILGFMWGNP
-726 VLIGIGLAMVT
+726 VLIGIGIAMVA

-742 FTDSEGVSL
+742 FTDAQGVSL

-780 ASVIMGVISGN
+780 ASVVMGVISGN

-835 IVGLSGLIGLVCL
+835 IVGLSGFIGLICL
-848 IVGLLTANLGL
+848 IVGFLWANLGL
-859 IIAGVAGI
+859 IIAGVAGL

-915 IIGLFGNIPLLL
+915 VLGCFGNIPLLL
-927 IGLGMLGIAGG
+927 IGLGMLGIAAG

-953 LIEKIKG
+953 INEKIKG

-974 QVFTIQFWLNLLQ
+974 QVFTAQFWLNLLQ

-1004 SDFCSG
+1004 ADFCSG

-1019 RNVIQSIRDAFKSE
+1019 RSVIQSIRDAFKSE

-1041 TRSGV
+1041 TRSRG
-1046 GSNSRYKSM
+1046 GSNSNKKSM

-1062 QEFSNLSVP
+1062 QEFSNLSIP

-1082 TVVQV
+1082 TIVQV
-1087 GEYQGAS
+1087 GEYQGAGS
-1094 SNPEIVSPQSIMRD
+1094 NNPEIVSPQSIMRD

-1139 YMDGDIITRKITK
+1139 YMDGDILTRKITK

-1164 MVTIG
+1164 VVTIG

>member
-49 VNTNDITSSFKKMSA
+49 VNTNAITSSFKKMSA
-64 PINTLRDS
+64 PINTLRAS
-72 FIYLFPQLSKLVTS
+72 LIYLFPQLSKLVTS
-86 VQELSNLEKI
+86 VQQLSNLEKI
-96 NLGTKIIGS
+96 DLGTKIIGS

-111 VDTLLSSTKKY
+111 IDRLLSSTKTY

-130 KYYDSWTDYFNKR
+130 KSYDSWIDYFNKKDR
-143 AKAAG
+143 DAG
-148 RRKAPDALKNQLAPI
+148 KKAPDAFKNKLASI
-163 NAAIQLSKTPDKTFY
+163 NAAIKLSRTSDETFY
-178 TPKARIYNEWSK
+178 TPEARVYNEWSR

-215 LTEYIALKKKIDEN
+215 LTEYTALKKAIDEN
-229 AIAMARLK
+229 GLAMARLR
-237 KYYDAFKI
+237 KYYDAFKN

-250 SIRFQFT
+250 NIKFKFT
-257 NPVDGITSNLKN
+257 NPVDGITANLEN
-269 LKDVERQMEKI
+269 LRDVEYEMEKI
-280 SKSTVNLQQNL
+280 SKSTVNLQQNFAKVSSALKKFGTILGGVIILL
-291 NTMFSG
+291 NT
-297 VKKFAATLKVTLKL
+297 
-311 LGTIFVV
+311 V
-318 LLPIIALATG
+318 LLLLS

-348 ANMSTK
+348 ANMSVQK
-354 QYQKWAFVMQ
+354 YQKWSFVMQ

-383 LKGADSGS
+383 LKSADSGS

-420 EAITKLQKIDN
+420 EAITKLQKIEN

-438 ASQIFGRNASELNGV
+438 AAQIFGRNASELNGV
-453 LNLSSADMD
+453 LNLSKADME
-462 KLIRAQ
+462 KLIKTQ
-468 NALGLAATNNAIRL
+468 NVLGLNATNNAVKL

-491 VLTATMN
+491 VLSA
-498 AMKTTISEGIL
+498 AVKSMKSSISEIIL
-509 PMLTKLIQ
+509 PALTQLIS

-541 DEMSGATNSVNNYA
+541 DEMSGASNKVDDYT

-565 EKLKRTLFGFDEL
+565 EKLKKTLFGFDEL
-578 NVLTSPDDANA
+578 NILNSPDDTQN
-589 NSSLGID
+589 SLGID
-596 MEDFNISDKMS
+596 MEDFQLFDKQS
-607 DFSFLSDEDIEKI
+607 DFSFLSQEDLDKI
-620 DEFRKK
+620 DAFKQK
-626 MQEIQDMAQMITTIV
+626 MQELQGMIQMITTIAAII
-641 LLLAGLFLVIH
+641 AGLFLVIFS
-652 AFFGG
+652 FFGG
-657 GIIALVLGLS
+657 GIVSLIAGLS
-667 LLGLGVAVGM
+667 LIGLGVAIGM

-686 DKIQKAIAS
+686 DKLQKAIAS
-695 FYEAIQRN
+695 FYEVIQRN
-703 IMQTVTILAGLA
+703 IMQIVTILAGLA
-715 AVIIGFMQGNP
+715 AVIIGFMSGNP
-726 VLIGIGLAMVT
+726 ALIGIGIAMVA

-742 FTDSEGVSL
+742 LTDAEGVSL

-780 ASVIMGVISGN
+780 ASVIMGVLSGN

-796 LGAALIGIGT
+796 LGAGLIGIGT

-813 GNNIFQGVIDA
+813 GNSIFQGVIDA

-859 IIAGVAGI
+859 IMAGVAGI
-867 GLAIYA
+867 GLAVYA

-883 LFDKVIEAAN
+883 LFDEVIEAAN
-893 NFILEYQAIIAGVT
+893 NFILEYQAILAGIT

-915 IIGLFGNIPLLL
+915 IIGLFGNIPALLL
-927 IGLGMLGIAGG
+927 GLGMLGIAGG
-938 IASMEDENGNSLFDK
+938 IASMEDDDGNSLFDK
-953 LIEKIKG
+953 LNEKIKG

-974 QVFTIQFWLNLLQ
+974 QVFTVQFWLNLLQ

-998 NLKQKV
+998 IIKQKV
-1004 SDFCSG
+1004 ADFCSG
-1010 LISKIADTV
+1010 LIAKIADTV
-1019 RNVIQSIRDAFKSE
+1019 RSVIQSIRDAFKSE
-1033 EKSQKENI
+1033 EKSQEEKVAK
-1041 TRSGV
+1041 SGG
-1046 GSNSRYKSM
+1046 GSNSKKKSM

-1062 QEFSNLSVP
+1062 QEFSNLSIP

-1139 YMDGDIITRKITK
+1139 YMDGDIITRKVTK